1 MYCLKQSHFYD
12 AWNVVSKQL
21 QRSKACIVII
31 AAVATLDGCAP
42 LAEVRTTSPRLG
54 SQHGTSAQLQRAEQ
68 QIAAGQQLRASHPRE
83 AVGCYLASIESTTS
97 ELHKNPRDRI
107 ALRDYD
113 FALSRV
119 FSITRDAHLDP
130 WTHSLHVPAPAS
142 GGYVL
147 TERLPANRLWK
158 PQDFDLI
165 PADELDVRGKFVLP
179 RVTREG
185 AGAPLVA
192 VRSEQAPEIRQRFVP
207 PRIYLAITAAAHF
220 GGQKCEIEFL
230 DPLSVERVR
239 VAGRGLPCAADF
251 TAPIAV
257 GLSRERPEKV
267 GRPALLD
274 PDKFANKV
282 RLIQVQPYNSQK
294 IPVLFVH
301 GLQSTPVSWAPMLN
315 ALWADPIVR
324 RNYQVWVFNYPS
336 GYPIPYSSLLLRRQ
350 LDTLDKA
357 FPDHRPIV
365 LVGHSMGGIL
375 SRLMITDSRGD
386 KVWRYF
392 FGTSPAQTAVSAEAK
407 ALLKEALIFKA
418 RRDVARVIF
427 ISTPHRGSMIA
438 QGPIGRIASSLIHQP
453 LEFVRLGPGIMQASV
468 VQEDPGVMKLKRMP
482 NSIDTLSPNDPF
494 VKSINTLPLAKGVP
508 YHSIIGDRGRGD
520 TPNSSDGVVPYWSSH
535 VAGAKSEKI
544 VPSDHGANQNRE
556 AIAEVIRIL
565 KEHIAKQRQRCAVF
579 AQF

>member
-1 MYCLKQSHFYD
+1 MCLRLRLLAMLTYSSLARGICGALLSLWVLVGAVPSH
-12 AWNVVSKQL
+12 
-21 QRSKACIVII
+21 
-31 AAVATLDGCAP
+31 
-42 LAEVRTTSPRLG
+42 
-54 SQHGTSAQLQRAEQ
+54 
-68 QIAAGQQLRASHPRE
+68 AS
-83 AVGCYLASIESTTS
+83 S
-97 ELHKNPRDRI
+97 
-107 ALRDYD
+107 
-113 FALSRV
+113 
-119 FSITRDAHLDP
+119 
-130 WTHSLHVPAPAS
+130 
-142 GGYVL
+142 
-147 TERLPANRLWK
+147 
-158 PQDFDLI
+158 
-165 PADELDVRGKFVLP
+165 
-179 RVTREG
+179 
-185 AGAPLVA
+185 
-192 VRSEQAPEIRQRFVP
+192 
-207 PRIYLAITAAAHF
+207 
-220 GGQKCEIEFL
+220 GQKCEIEFL
-230 DPLSVERVR
+230 DPLSVERVS
-239 VAGRGLPCAADF
+239 VAGRALPCAADF

-407 ALLKEALIFKA
+407 ALLKEALIFEA
-418 RRDVARVIF
+418 RRSVARVIF

-565 KEHIAKQRQRCAVF
+565 KEHIAKQRQ
-579 AQF
+579 Q